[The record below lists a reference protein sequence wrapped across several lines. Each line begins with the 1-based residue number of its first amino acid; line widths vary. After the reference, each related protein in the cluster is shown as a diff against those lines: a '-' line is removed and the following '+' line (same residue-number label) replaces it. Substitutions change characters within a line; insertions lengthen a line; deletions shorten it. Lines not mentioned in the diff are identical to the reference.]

1 MLHYYEVITDCKL
14 YISTPTLR
22 SDNGKVTLT
31 ENQLN
36 NNLLQLNID
45 IVDDRNITSKN
56 LSWKNLNLN
65 ESGSRRFPTFFL
77 ERIKKF

>member
-1 MLHYYEVITDCKL
+1 MLHYYEVITDRKL

-22 SDNGKVTLT
+22 SDTGKVTLT